1 MKAIA
6 LFARTTI
13 VGGVFF
19 LAPIVVLIV
28 ILAKAFGF
36 AKTSLQAVVPH
47 IPGISDLSVG
57 VATTLSIAMIALVCL
72 LAGLVAHTL
81 IAQRFVNALESS
93 VLSKI
98 PAYEYLKQESAS
110 ALGVAEI
117 GELPVVFVPMEGG
130 WQLGVQTE
138 ALSNGLVSIF
148 VPGAP
153 NPHSGSVFFF
163 STDIVR
169 PAGIK
174 LAAGLG
180 CLRRCGAGASAL
192 GASWPSAEV
201 QLVAVDQ
208 AAIWTRRCGRWGR
221 RDERSP
227 AGRWRLARA
236 AGARPRGK
244 RRAGPTI
251 KAQGKAPMRQM
262 PRFLA
267 TGASGSE
274 ELTKRLSCPR
284 RYRHWTRPPTCRRR
298 ISRADPRDNS
308 CPAAF

>member
-1 MKAIA
+1 MIDAANYSVTETLRDRRKVEIRAQRSHDREGMQEAIA
-6 LFARTTI
+6 RSSSGSLYRRFFAVRREFSEKETDYFLDIDFVNHVALVAVAHDAGRPTI
-13 VGGVFF
+13 VGGGRYVVVQPGQAEVAF
-19 LAPIVVLIV
+19 AIV
-28 ILAKAFGF
+28 
-36 AKTSLQAVVPH
+36 S
-47 IPGISDLSVG
+47 GISDLSVG
-57 VATTLSIAMIALVCL
+57 VATAVSIAMIALVCL

-81 IAQRFVNALESS
+81 IAQQFVNALESS

-169 PAGIK
+169 PAGIE
-174 LAAGLG
+174 LAAALG

-192 GASWPSAEV
+192 GAAWPSDV
-201 QLVAVDQ
+201 
-208 AAIWTRRCGRWGR
+208 
-221 RDERSP
+221 
-227 AGRWRLARA
+227 
-236 AGARPRGK
+236 RG
-244 RRAGPTI
+244 
-251 KAQGKAPMRQM
+251 
-262 PRFLA
+262 
-267 TGASGSE
+267 
-274 ELTKRLSCPR
+274 
-284 RYRHWTRPPTCRRR
+284 
-298 ISRADPRDNS
+298 
-308 CPAAF
+308 

>member
-28 ILAKAFGF
+28 ILAKAFDF
-36 AKTSLQAVVPH
+36 AKKSLNAVLVHFPAA
-47 IPGISDLSVG
+47 SDLSAGAATVLS
-57 VATTLSIAMIALVCL
+57 VALVALVCF
-72 LAGLVAHTL
+72 LAGLVARSVT
-81 IAQRFVNALESS
+81 AQRVINALEPS

-98 PAYEYLKQESAS
+98 PAYDYLKQESAS

-138 ALSNGLVSIF
+138 ALSDGLVSIF

-163 STDIVR
+163 STDNVR
-169 PAGIK
+169 PAGVK
-174 LAAGLG
+174 LAAGLN

-192 GASWPSAEV
+192 GAKW
-201 QLVAVDQ
+201 
-208 AAIWTRRCGRWGR
+208 
-221 RDERSP
+221 P
-227 AGRWRLARA
+227 AGA
-236 AGARPRGK
+236 
-244 RRAGPTI
+244 
-251 KAQGKAPMRQM
+251 
-262 PRFLA
+262 
-267 TGASGSE
+267 
-274 ELTKRLSCPR
+274 
-284 RYRHWTRPPTCRRR
+284 
-298 ISRADPRDNS
+298 
-308 CPAAF
+308 

>member
-28 ILAKAFGF
+28 ILANAFGF
-36 AKTSLQAVVPH
+36 AKTGLQAIVVH
-47 IPGISDLSVG
+47 IPRVSDLSVG
-57 VATTLSIAMIALVCL
+57 VATSLSIAMIALVCL
-72 LAGLVAHTL
+72 LAGLVANTL

-130 WQLGVQTE
+130 WQFGVQTE

-163 STDIVR
+163 STDTVR

-174 LAAGLG
+174 LAAGLN

-192 GASWPSAEV
+192 GANWPSDKV
-201 QLVAVDQ
+201 Q
-208 AAIWTRRCGRWGR
+208 G
-221 RDERSP
+221 
-227 AGRWRLARA
+227 
-236 AGARPRGK
+236 
-244 RRAGPTI
+244 
-251 KAQGKAPMRQM
+251 
-262 PRFLA
+262 
-267 TGASGSE
+267 
-274 ELTKRLSCPR
+274 
-284 RYRHWTRPPTCRRR
+284 
-298 ISRADPRDNS
+298 
-308 CPAAF
+308 

>member
-13 VGGVFF
+13 VGGVFS

-36 AKTSLQAVVPH
+36 AKTGLQAIVVH
-47 IPGISDLSVG
+47 IPGVSDLSVS
-57 VATTLSIAMIALVCL
+57 VATALSIAMIALVCL

-93 VLSKI
+93 LLSKI

-110 ALGVAEI
+110 ALGVDEI

-153 NPHSGSVFFF
+153 NPHSGSVFSFRWTLF
-163 STDIVR
+163 GPRASSSLL
-169 PAGIK
+169 GS
-174 LAAGLG
+174 AASGD
-180 CLRRCGAGASAL
+180 A
-192 GASWPSAEV
+192 
-201 QLVAVDQ
+201 
-208 AAIWTRRCGRWGR
+208 
-221 RDERSP
+221 
-227 AGRWRLARA
+227 ARA
-236 AGARPRGK
+236 HPLSARVGHR
-244 RRAGPTI
+244 
-251 KAQGKAPMRQM
+251 
-262 PRFLA
+262 
-267 TGASGSE
+267 
-274 ELTKRLSCPR
+274 
-284 RYRHWTRPPTCRRR
+284 PTCG
-298 ISRADPRDNS
+298 DNGS
-308 CPAAF
+308 DIETGGTG